1 MIDKEDISHGKS
13 TPFVGCLGLAGSLW
27 AADPFIG
34 TWKLNVAK
42 SKAPDPSLLPKSEV
56 FKNVAQGNLIKTMF
70 DGVES
75 QGKSFHSEGVGEW
88 NGKSSMPIM
97 KQAKQYM

>member
-1 MIDKEDISHGKS
+1 MGRALLLLA
-13 TPFVGCLGLAGSLW
+13 VLGLVGSLW
-27 AADPFIG
+27 AADPFVG
-34 TWKLNVAK
+34 TWKLNIAK

>member
-1 MIDKEDISHGKS
+1 MRKALFL
-13 TPFVGCLGLAGSLW
+13 FVVFGLAGSLW

-56 FKNVAQGNLIKTMF
+56 FKNVAQGNLIKTTF
-70 DGVES
+70 DGVDS
-75 QGKSFHSEGVGEW
+75 QGKSFHSEGVGE
-88 NGKSSMPIM
+88 
-97 KQAKQYM
+97 